1 MMVKDS
7 SRGIDMFNI
16 KCLAFS
22 AWSQSMLAALALW
35 APMAGFPAET
45 PTLLLMLKQDV
56 GLTQSRP
63 LDPAL
68 QARLEQRLGF
78 KLKWVGNTRTHA
90 QVLNLPDGLDRVTA
104 RATAGRL
111 ATLNEVLWAEIA
123 TPPSLPAG
131 QVSATTT
138 GREISLAGGA
148 GPAEIA
154 EFVIKLRDPGSRPP
168 SKEVMAMLAQAAG
181 VPLQLEWR
189 TAGGGWLFL
198 LPDPVTVNRAATVEM
213 ALESLPFVMYADPV
227 RKRNAQALVRPND
240 PDFQQQWY
248 LHSVS
253 EYPGSANVQA
263 AWELTQGSPK
273 VTVAVLDTGI
283 LFRPTHPDLGDRLT
297 YLDPA
302 GRRIA
307 GWDMIS
313 RVWQA
318 RDGNRRDPRPTDQ
331 GDWVGSVLI
340 NAHRK
345 ICEETNSSTWHGS
358 HVAGII
364 GATTNNST
372 GVSGIDWHARLLPVR
387 VMGACG
393 GDLVDIVDGVY
404 WALGDPWVRGTRVNP
419 YPARII
425 NMSLGGEGECS
436 DIEQES
442 IDYALSR
449 NAVVVVAAG
458 NDNVDSAQ
466 WAPGNCRGVISV
478 SAVDKLG
485 NLASYSNYGRNI
497 SVAAPGGN
505 TGSLGGGTD
514 TGMLSTANVSAKKP
528 LPIMMNYLS
537 YQGTSMSAPVVAGV
551 IALML
556 AMDTRQQLTPQ
567 RIKTLLENTSRPFPM
582 GGRCNGDLAGLCGA
596 GIVDAYQA
604 VKAVMEAP

>member
-1 MMVKDS
+1 MMASDS
-7 SRGIDMFNI
+7 NRGIAMFNI

-22 AWSQSMLAALALW
+22 AWRQAMLAALALM
-35 APMAGFPAET
+35 APMAGFPAES
-45 PTLLLMLKQDV
+45 PMLLLMLKQDV
-56 GLTQSRP
+56 GLTESRS
-63 LDPAL
+63 LEPAQL
-68 QARLEQRLGF
+68 ARLENRVGF
-78 KLKWVGNTRTHA
+78 KLQSVGNTRTHA
-90 QVLNLPDGLDRVTA
+90 RKFGLPAGLGIGAVREAAD
-104 RATAGRL
+104 RL
-111 ATLNEVLWAEIA
+111 ATLEEVLWAEA
-123 TPPSLPAG
+123 DEPVSSPPIQISGRTIGRAISSAG
-131 QVSATTT
+131 MAESAQIE
-138 GREISLAGGA
+138 EI
-148 GPAEIA
+148 
-154 EFVIKLRDPGSRPP
+154 VIKLRDAGRQRPA
-168 SKEVMAMLAQAAG
+168 KEVIDQLSRAAG
-181 VPLQLEWR
+181 IPLHLEWR
-189 TAGGGWLFL
+189 TAGGGWLFR
-198 LPDPVTVNRAATVEM
+198 LPALVTVNQASTIEN

-227 RKRNAQALVRPND
+227 RARNAQAFVTPND

-248 LHSVS
+248 LQSVS

-283 LFRPTHPDLGDRLT
+283 LFRPTHPDLGGRLT

-302 GRRIA
+302 NRRIA

-331 GDWVGSVLI
+331 GDWVGSVLK

-345 ICEETNSSTWHGS
+345 ICKETNSSTWHGS

-372 GVSGIDWHARLLPVR
+372 GVSGIDWNARLLPVR

-393 GDLVDIVDGVY
+393 GDVVDIVDGVY
-404 WALGDPWVRGTRVNP
+404 WALGDPWVSGTRVNP
-419 YPARII
+419 YPAQII

-436 DIEQES
+436 NMEQES

-466 WAPGNCRGVISV
+466 WSPGNCRGVISV

-485 NLASYSNYGRNI
+485 NLATYSNYGANV

-514 TGMLSTANVSAKKP
+514 IGILSTANVSAKKP

-537 YQGTSMSAPVVAGV
+537 YQGTSMSAPVVSGL

-567 RIKTLLENTSRPFPM
+567 RIKTLLEITSRPFPT

-604 VKAVMEAP
+604 VKAVMETP